1 MQKIK
6 YILIF
11 TLTLALGLLYY
22 KTDNYQKLSN
32 ILLSKNN
39 QMTQEHRDLE
49 EKIENLKDQ
58 MLYRDGK
65 ILTLNEKIIKLE
77 EKLLLSQMKMA
88 DVNYTIQTTEDITH
102 IIPPNLNNSIDDD
115 DNTTTNDIN
124 ITPNIT
130 IDDENSIT
138 GFGLQY
144 GQKF

>member
-11 TLTLALGLLYY
+11 TLSLALGLLYY

-32 ILLSKNN
+32 ILLTKNN
-39 QMTQEHRDLE
+39 QMSQEYQVFE

-58 MLYRDGK
+58 MLDRDGK

-77 EKLLLSQMKMA
+77 EQLQLSQMKVE
-88 DVNYTIQTTEDITH
+88 DINYTIETPETITH
-102 IIPPNLNNSIDDD
+102 IIPPVLSNEENISNNIKL
-115 DNTTTNDIN
+115 
-124 ITPNIT
+124 TPSIT
-130 IDDENSIT
+130 IDDENTIT
-138 GFGLQY
+138 GFGLEY